1 MSQGQSSIKRITNIK
16 GEQVSLTDRFM
27 SMKEIAALCSISRT
41 TIKRLM
47 EKKQFPPSIYITE
60 SREVWIESD
69 IEEWRTLGAQAFYA
83 MYGKQLAQQAA

>member
-1 MSQGQSSIKRITNIK
+1 MSQDHNIVKRITNIK

-27 SMKEIAALCSISRT
+27 SMKEIAVLCSVSRT

-47 EKKQFPPSIYITE
+47 KKKKFPPSVYITDT
-60 SREVWIESD
+60 REVWIESD

-83 MYGKQLAQQAA
+83 MYGKQLEQQAA